1 MNITFD
7 EYGNILENNY
17 GTEGNHGEVIILSKD
32 IRDFYLSHNELVNK
46 TGSNDWDDNKVFEI
60 KERLMKKGLNWN
72 LLLLKDGLN

>member
-17 GTEGNHGEVIILSKD
+17 GTEGTHGEVIILSKD

-46 TGSNDWDDNKVFEI
+46 TGSYKRE
-60 KERLMKKGLNWN
+60 WN
-72 LLLLKDGLN
+72 EKATTTYFLH